1 MALLKFGRAA
11 GCASVITLI
20 LAGCAGNPK
29 PVRPTSAQT
38 SPLPPNYIAT
48 PGLDPQA
55 RSTKIF
61 ELLNAGQPD
70 PARAEA
76 EQLLRDQPDSAL
88 ARSAIEQIDNKPKTL
103 LGEQS
108 YSYEIKPGETLQSL
122 AERFLGDRYKFYAL
136 AKLNG
141 IAVPSQAAAGQ
152 TIRIPG
158 VRKAPP
164 KPRVDSEP
172 PRAAEPPVQH
182 ATDPRRATALRSQA
196 LLEMN
201 RGKIDQA
208 VALLRQ
214 ANALDPSN
222 AAIGGD
228 LARALRIQAT
238 THH

>member
-1 MALLKFGRAA
+1 MALSKFRRAA
-11 GCASVITLI
+11 GCASVVGLI
-20 LAGCAGNPK
+20 LAGCAGKPK
-29 PVRPTSAQT
+29 PVPPTPQT
-38 SPLPPNYIAT
+38 APLPPNYIAI
-48 PGLDPQA
+48 PGLDPEA

-61 ELLNAGQPD
+61 ELLNQGQPG

-76 EQLLRDQPDSAL
+76 EQLLRDQPDSPL
-88 ARSAIEQIDNKPKTL
+88 ARSAIEQIDNNPKAL
-103 LGEQS
+103 LGERS

-122 AERFLGDRYKFYAL
+122 AERFLGDRNKFYAL
-136 AKLNG
+136 ARLNG
-141 IAVPSQAAAGQ
+141 IAVPSSAAAGQ

-164 KPRVDSEP
+164 RPQVTSEP
-172 PRAAEPPVQH
+172 TRAAEPPVQH

-201 RGKIDQA
+201 KGKIDHA

-214 ANALDPSN
+214 ANALDPTD
-222 AAIGGD
+222 AAISAD